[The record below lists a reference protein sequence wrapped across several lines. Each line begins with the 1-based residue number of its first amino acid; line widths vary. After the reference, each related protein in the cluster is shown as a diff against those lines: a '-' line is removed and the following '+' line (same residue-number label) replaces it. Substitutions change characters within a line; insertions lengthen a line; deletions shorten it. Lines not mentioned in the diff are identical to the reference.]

1 MNQVIKTDFQEWK
14 DKRDMQL
21 YAEWLELTSN
31 PENSRTAIGRILMKK
46 YNIGSTR
53 TLYAI
58 INSKEKELEVQG

>member
-14 DKRDMQL
+14 EKRDMQL

>member
-1 MNQVIKTDFQEWK
+1 
-14 DKRDMQL
+14 MQL